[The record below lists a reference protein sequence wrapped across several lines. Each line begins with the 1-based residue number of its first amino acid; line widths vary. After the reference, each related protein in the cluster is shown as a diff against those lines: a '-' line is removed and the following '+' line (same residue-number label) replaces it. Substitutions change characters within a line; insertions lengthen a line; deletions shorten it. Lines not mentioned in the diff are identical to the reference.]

1 MIKSEEFRIKSI
13 EDEGQTVE
21 ILGVAKFGNLQI
33 SQVVKFGNLQISQ
46 VANFRNLPTLLI
58 PVLVDCFLI
67 HLLVVLYKF
76 ALM

>member
-1 MIKSEEFRIKSI
+1 MIKLKEFQSKSI
-13 EDEGQTVE
+13 EDEGETVE

-33 SQVVKFGNLQISQ
+33 SQV
-46 VANFRNLPTLLI
+46 ANFCNLRTLLI
-58 PVLVDCFLI
+58 PVPVDYFLI